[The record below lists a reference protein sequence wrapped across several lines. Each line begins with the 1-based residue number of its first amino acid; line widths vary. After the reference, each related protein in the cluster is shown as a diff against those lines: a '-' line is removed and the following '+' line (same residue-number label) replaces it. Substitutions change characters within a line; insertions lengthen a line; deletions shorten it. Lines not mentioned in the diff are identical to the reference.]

1 MQVMDNVNKQFN
13 VSDFAKMI
21 KTLTLNLNSDSF
33 LCNVLS
39 CQSMEQKNVEISFR
53 SPDEGYCMRYAK
65 PLRFIPDS
73 SVRCIEYTTER
84 LFPKKMRFLVVRHDF
99 LS

>member
-1 MQVMDNVNKQFN
+1 MACLAARLDGRYGDV
-13 VSDFAKMI
+13 
-21 KTLTLNLNSDSF
+21 
-33 LCNVLS
+33 CNVLS
-39 CQSMEQKNVEISFR
+39 CRSMEQKNVEISFR

-84 LFPKKMRFLVVRHDF
+84 LFPKKMRFLVRSEISEKCRIE
-99 LS
+99 LSKSVE